1 MLSSPRTA
9 VDDNQIADELEDKVT
24 EMLRDDPDILGEGDV
39 ISLFIEWLAFFRR
52 CLDPSTYDG
61 ADYRA
66 IYTSVV
72 GVK

>member
-39 ISLFIEWLAFFRR
+39 TSLYIDWLALFRR
-52 CLDPSTYDG
+52 HLNPSTHDG
-61 ADYRA
+61 VDCEA
-66 IYTSVV
+66 IYTYVVSV
-72 GVK
+72 